1 MPPDAFPPLLNM
13 SVNGLVVG
21 VDFDNT
27 IANYDELMYAIALE
41 RRLIRA
47 DLTRNKK
54 LIRDAIRALPD
65 GETHWRGVQVTA
77 YGPRMHEAR
86 LIDGVREFF
95 TGCRRRSIP
104 VYIVS
109 HKTEYANFG
118 EANVDLRAAA
128 TAWLE
133 QHGFFDPGG
142 PGLPRPGVFFE
153 STREEKIARIKA
165 LRATHFIDDLE
176 ETFREDAFPHTVQ
189 KILFTAHGRPDD
201 LSGAVSFPTWGKIH
215 EYLLGSAVTA
225 GSMDAAWT

>member
-1 MPPDAFPPLLNM
+1 
-13 SVNGLVVG
+13 VIG

-47 DLTRNKK
+47 DITKNKK

-65 GETHWRGVQVTA
+65 GETHWRGVQVLA

-86 LIDGVREFF
+86 LIEGVRAFF
-95 TGCRRRSIP
+95 AECRRRNIP

-118 EANVDLRAAA
+118 EASVNFREAA

-133 QHGFFDPGG
+133 RHGFFVPGEL
-142 PGLPRPGVFFE
+142 GLARTSVFFE
-153 STREEKIARIKA
+153 STRAEKIDRIKA

-176 ETFREDAFPHTVQ
+176 ETFRESAFPHDVQ
-189 KILFTAHGRPDD
+189 KILFASHDQPNDIA
-201 LSGAVSFPTWGKIH
+201 GAASFTTWGQIH
-215 EYLLGSAVTA
+215 EYLLGSAVTVR
-225 GSMDAAWT
+225 